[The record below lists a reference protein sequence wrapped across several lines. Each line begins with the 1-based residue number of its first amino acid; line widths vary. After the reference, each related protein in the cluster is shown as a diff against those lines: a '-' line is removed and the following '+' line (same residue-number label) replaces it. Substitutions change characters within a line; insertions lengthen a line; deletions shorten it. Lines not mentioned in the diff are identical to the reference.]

1 MARSPLV
8 STDWLAAHLFDT
20 DLRIVDGSWYM
31 PASGRDPDA
40 EYLTAHIPGTV
51 RFNPDEIAD
60 TSIPL
65 PHMLASPEIFAEAA
79 GRLGI
84 SETDTIVVYDGM
96 GLMSAARVWWNF
108 LIMGAGNVFVLD
120 GGLPKW
126 VAEARPL
133 ATGAMDPPPAIFRA
147 SFDPTGVAD
156 AAKVLSA
163 LDDPAIQVVDVRSAG
178 RFAGTEPEPRPG
190 LRGGHMPGAKNL
202 PFPDLIANGSLRDPA
217 ELRTLFDAAGIDPS
231 KPVITSCGSGVTA
244 PIVSLAMAAIGHKPA
259 AVYDGSW
266 TEWGGREDT
275 PVVTGTD

>member
-8 STDWLAAHLFDT
+8 STEWLAAHLFDT
-20 DLRIVDGSWYM
+20 DLRIIDASWYM

-40 EYLTAHIPGTV
+40 EYLTAHIPGAV
-51 RFNPDEIAD
+51 RFNPDEISD

-65 PHMLASPEIFAEAA
+65 PHMLAARELFAAA
-79 GRLGI
+79 VGKLGI
-84 SETDTIVVYDGM
+84 AETDTIVVYDGM
-96 GLMSAARVWWNF
+96 GLMSAARAWWNF
-108 LIMGAGNVFVLD
+108 LIMGADKVFVLD

-133 ATGAMDPPPAIFRA
+133 ASGTMEPPPASFTPI
-147 SFDPTGVAD
+147 FDPDGVAD
-156 AAKVLSA
+156 AARVLAA
-163 LDDPAIQVVDVRSAG
+163 LDDPGIQVVDVRSAG

-202 PFPDLIANGSLRDPA
+202 PFPDLIANGSLREPA
-217 ELRTLFDAAGIDPS
+217 ELRALFAAAGIDPS

-244 PIVSLAMAAIGHKPA
+244 PIVSLAMAAMGEKPA

-266 TEWGGREDT
+266 TEWGGRDDL